1 MILISRMI
9 LIMNRRLALGAATI
23 AIAVTTAACGSS
35 TPGEGTDDRPSVVTS
50 FYPIQ
55 FATERIAG
63 GALDVSVLTKPGAE
77 PHDLEIAPQDL
88 TRMIDASLVVYSEGF
103 QPAVDEAALQVD
115 AERVLDVSG
124 SADLTLTPA
133 EAEGHADES
142 AEEHAEH
149 AHDGADPH
157 FWLDPQRYASVAEAI
172 GDRLAQLDPDKAA
185 TYAENTKAL
194 VSELTTLDEEFTA
207 ALRSCSIK
215 ELVTSH
221 SAFTYLAERYGF
233 EQHGIAGIS
242 PEAEPSAAALKE
254 ITDLVREHGV
264 TTIYQETL
272 VEPHFAE
279 TVAASTGAKLD
290 TLDPLE
296 GITDTSAGKDY
307 FEVMRS
313 NLAAL
318 TKGQDC
324 S

>member
-1 MILISRMI
+1 MR
-9 LIMNRRLALGAATI
+9 RRLALGAAI
-23 AIAVTTAACGSS
+23 VATALAAAGCSSGAGDGS
-35 TPGEGTDDRPSVVTS
+35 TDGRPMVVTS

-63 GALDVSVLTKPGAE
+63 GTLDVSVLTKPGAE
-77 PHDLEIAPQDL
+77 PHDLEITPQDL
-88 TRMIDASLVVYSEGF
+88 ARMTRSALVVYSKGF
-103 QPAVDEAALQVD
+103 QPAVDEAVQQVD
-115 AERVLDVSG
+115 SDRVLDVSG
-124 SADLTLTPA
+124 AANLNLTSTADD
-133 EAEGHADES
+133 GHAGES
-142 AEEHAEH
+142 PDEHAGH
-149 AHDGADPH
+149 AHEGADPH

-172 GDRLAQLDPDKAA
+172 GARLAQLEPASAA
-185 TYAENTKAL
+185 TLRANTKAF
-194 VSELTTLDEEFTA
+194 VDELTRLDAEFTTG
-207 ALRSCSIK
+207 LKSCTIR

-242 PEAEPSAAALKE
+242 PEAEPSAAGLAA
-254 ITDLVREHGV
+254 IAQVVRDHGV

-279 TVAASTGAKLD
+279 TVAASTGATVA

-296 GITDTSAGKDY
+296 GITDASAGKDY

-313 NLAAL
+313 NLATL
-318 TKGQDC
+318 KQGQDC

>member
-1 MILISRMI
+1 MK
-9 LIMNRRLALGAATI
+9 RRLALGATAI
-23 AIAVTTAACGSS
+23 AIAVTAAACGSS
-35 TPGEGTDDRPSVVTS
+35 APDGGADDRPSVVTS

-88 TRMIDASLVVYSEGF
+88 ARMTGASLVVYSRGF
-103 QPAVDEAALQVD
+103 QPAVDEAAEQVD

-124 SADLTLTPA
+124 TAGLTLTPA
-133 EAEGHADES
+133 EEDGHADES
-142 AEEHAEH
+142 PEEHAEH
-149 AHDGADPH
+149 AHDGGDPH

-172 GDRLAQLDPDKAA
+172 GERLAQLDPERAA
-185 TYAENTKAL
+185 TYAENTRAFVSDLTAL
-194 VSELTTLDEEFTA
+194 DQEFTT
-207 ALRSCSIK
+207 ALSSCSIS

-221 SAFTYLAERYGF
+221 SAFGYLAERYGF

-254 ITDLVREHGV
+254 ITDLVREHGI

-279 TVAASTGAKLD
+279 TVAASTGAQLA

-296 GITDTSAGKDY
+296 GITEASAGRDY

-313 NLAAL
+313 NLTAL
-318 TKGQDC
+318 TQGQDC